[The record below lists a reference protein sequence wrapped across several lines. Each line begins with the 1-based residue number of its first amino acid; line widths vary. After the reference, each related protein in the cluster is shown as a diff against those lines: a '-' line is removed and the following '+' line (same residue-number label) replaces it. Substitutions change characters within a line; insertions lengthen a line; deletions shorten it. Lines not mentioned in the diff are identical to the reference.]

1 MVNLVSLP
9 ENLPVPTDDG
19 GCSHLAGMKLPSIY
33 LPSTSG
39 QLVDCSG
46 LNQRVVLYCY
56 PMTGRPDVSLP
67 EGWDDI
73 PGARGCT
80 PEACGFRDH
89 YQEVKTLGT
98 EIYGLS
104 TQKTAYQQET
114 VARLH
119 LPYALLSDADYS
131 FTKALK
137 LPVFE
142 VDSVVLIKRLT
153 LIVMQ
158 GVIEHVF
165 YPVFPPD
172 KHAAEVLTW
181 LRSH

>member
-9 ENLPVPTDDG
+9 ENLPVPVDDG
-19 GCSHLAGMKLPSIY
+19 GCSHLVGMKLPSVL

-46 LNQRVVLYCY
+46 LHQRVVLYCY

-89 YQEVKTLGT
+89 YQEVKTLGS
-98 EIYGLS
+98 EIFGLS
-104 TQKTAYQQET
+104 TQKTAYQQEA

-119 LPYALLSDADYS
+119 LPYALLSDAE
-131 FTKALK
+131 FLFAKALK
-137 LPVFE
+137 LPLFE
-142 VDSVVLIKRLT
+142 VGSLVLIKRLT
-153 LIVMQ
+153 LIVLR

-172 KHAAEVLTW
+172 KHAAEVVTW
-181 LRSH
+181 LRSN

>member
-9 ENLPVPTDDG
+9 ENLPVPADDG
-19 GCSHLAGMKLPSIY
+19 GCSHLVGMKLPSIF

-39 QLVDCSG
+39 DFVDCAG
-46 LNQRVVLYCY
+46 LHQRVVLYCY
-56 PMTGRPDVSLP
+56 PMTGQPDISLP

-89 YQEVKTLGT
+89 YQEVKALGA
-98 EIYGLS
+98 EIFGLS
-104 TQKTAYQQET
+104 TQKTAYQQEA

-119 LPYALLSDADYS
+119 LPYALLSDADLS

-142 VDSVVLIKRLT
+142 VGSLVLIKRLT
-153 LIVMQ
+153 LIVLR

-172 KHAAEVLTW
+172 EHAAEVVTW
-181 LRSH
+181 LRSN